1 MVNINRGLLTSIFFR
16 SQDVQNVLQ
25 LFLFMRWLHKH
36 RKQVLYPS
44 TSAKAEGSL
53 VVDPSFESQ
62 ARARHFLAHF
72 HSQFER
78 TSAKYHNLSGL
89 LSQSTWG
96 LLYDW
101 RQSRFSLCTSRNVY
115 QRDPGHGLTF
125 DLRLVARYRDGPI
138 IMVGLC
144 LCRRVKSPHRRAVR
158 PPLESLAAWFG

>member
-1 MVNINRGLLTSIFFR
+1 MLFDPKSSRIISSR
-16 SQDVQNVLQ
+16 
-25 LFLFMRWLHKH
+25 LFLSCKPYLYLVGCTSNAGI
-36 RKQVLYPS
+36 QVPPPRPR
-44 TSAKAEGSL
+44 AL
-53 VVDPSFESQ
+53 VSRPLFLKVKLAPASSN
-62 ARARHFLAHF
+62 LAHF
-72 HSQFER
+72 AIPTAR

-101 RQSRFSLCTSRNVY
+101 RQSRFFALQRSRDVY
-115 QRDPGHGLTF
+115 QRNPGHGQTF

-158 PPLESLAAWFG
+158 PPLE